1 MDSGSVPGRRF
12 STWTAVQ
19 CLDSGS
25 VPGQLPA
32 PFHILKASLIR
43 PLLCLLRPM
52 LALEGVPVAT
62 PKSSLENSPL
72 LCVPDTVA

>member
-1 MDSGSVPGRRF
+1 MRHH
-12 STWTAVQ
+12 
-19 CLDSGS
+19 
-25 VPGQLPA
+25 A

-43 PLLCLLRPM
+43 PVLCLLRPL

-72 LCVPDTVA
+72 LCARYCCMRKLLTRAVQGGDSHSVGTH